1 LRNMKAVVQ
10 RVIEGQVLVGERICG
25 AIRQGLVVLIGVG
38 RDDTTKDADFIA
50 DKIVNLRIFEDEAGK
65 MNRSVSDIGG
75 AVLAVPQFTLYG
87 DARKGRRPNFME
99 AAPPE
104 LGEPLFNRVK
114 EQMLQRGIPVET
126 GEFGAHMIV
135 KIINDGPCTI
145 ILDSRA

>member
-1 LRNMKAVVQ
+1 MKAVVQ

-25 AIRQGLVVLIGVG
+25 TIQQGLVVLIGVG
-38 RDDTTKDADFIA
+38 RDDTVKDADFIA
-50 DKIVNLRIFEDEAGK
+50 DKIVNLRIFEDAAGK
-65 MNRSVSDIGG
+65 MNLSVSDIGG

-104 LGEPLFNRVK
+104 SGEPLFNRVK
-114 EQMLQRGIPVET
+114 EQMRERGIPVET

-135 KIINDGPCTI
+135 RIINDGPCTI

>member
-1 LRNMKAVVQ
+1 MKAVIQ
-10 RVIEGQVLVGERICG
+10 RVIEGQVLIGERICA
-25 AIRQGLVVLIGVG
+25 AIQLGLVVLIGVG
-38 RDDTTKDADFIA
+38 RGDTIKDADFIA
-50 DKIVNLRIFEDEAGK
+50 DKIVNLRIFEDGAGK
-65 MNRSVSDIGG
+65 MNLSVSDIGG

-104 LGEPLFNRVK
+104 SGEPLFNRVK
-114 EQMLQRGIPVET
+114 EQMRERGIQVET

-135 KIINDGPCTI
+135 RIINDGPCTI

>member
-1 LRNMKAVVQ
+1 MKAVVQ

-25 AIRQGLVVLIGVG
+25 AIRDGLVVLIGVG
-38 RDDTTKDADFIA
+38 RDDTIKDADFIA

>member
-1 LRNMKAVVQ
+1 MKAVVQ

-25 AIRQGLVVLIGVG
+25 AIRDGLVVLIGVG
-38 RDDTTKDADFIA
+38 RDDTLKDADFIA
-50 DKIVNLRIFEDEAGK
+50 DKIVNLRIFEDAAGK
-65 MNRSVSDIGG
+65 MNLSVSDIGG

-87 DARKGRRPNFME
+87 DARKGRRPNFTE

-114 EQMLQRGIPVET
+114 EQMRERGIPVET

-135 KIINDGPCTI
+135 RIINDGPCTI

>member
-1 LRNMKAVVQ
+1 MKAVIQ
-10 RVIEGQVLVGERICG
+10 RVIEGQVLIGERICA
-25 AIRQGLVVLIGVG
+25 AIQQGLVVLIGVG
-38 RDDTTKDADFIA
+38 RGDTIKDADFIA
-50 DKIVNLRIFEDEAGK
+50 DKIVNLRIFEDGAGK
-65 MNRSVSDIGG
+65 MNLSVSDIGG

-104 LGEPLFNRVK
+104 SGEPLFNRVK
-114 EQMLQRGIPVET
+114 EQMRERGIQVET

-135 KIINDGPCTI
+135 RIINDGPCTI